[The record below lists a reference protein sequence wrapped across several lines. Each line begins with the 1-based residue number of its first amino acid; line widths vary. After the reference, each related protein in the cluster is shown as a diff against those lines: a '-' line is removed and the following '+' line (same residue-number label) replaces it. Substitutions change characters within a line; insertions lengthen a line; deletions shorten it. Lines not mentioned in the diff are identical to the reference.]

1 MSEIDELAEKLDALG
16 HPLRLR
22 IIALMAGEKRDMYLS
37 EIANALEINR
47 ALAKIHLKK
56 LEKAGFVKSRVALV
70 DGEAKA
76 LRYYQLSDFNI
87 SISPELLTGGGV
99 NKWKVEL

>member
-1 MSEIDELAEKLDALG
+1 MSELEDLAEKLNALG

-22 IIALMAGEKRDMYLS
+22 IIAVMAREKRDMYLS
-37 EIANALEINR
+37 EIASVLVVNR

-70 DGEAKA
+70 EGEAKA
-76 LRYYQLSDFNI
+76 LRYYQLNDFNI
-87 SISPELLTGGGV
+87 TISPEQLMRGGL
-99 NKWKVEL
+99 E